1 MSTQNNKDDV
11 IASTLTVNSN
21 KNFKNNIKIKLIR
34 KNFKI

>member
-21 KNFKNNIKIKLIR
+21 KNFNYIIKIKINPQ
-34 KNFKI
+34 KF